1 MSLDLFSNLT
11 HESTY
16 EQECT
21 RVIPSV
27 ATFPCLPSLSLSL
40 PPFFFHSFFF
50 SSSRRRID
58 CLRHPVPFCSSHYGR
73 AAIEFPR
80 VVFSGT
86 IFNPVPWSE
95 AESRVNRYDAA
106 PPVDGPA
113 SISFRE
119 IVGRDKGEHWPMKRR
134 RRVVAGA
141 RSAILT
147 SLRF

>member
-1 MSLDLFSNLT
+1 MNKNVHAWYLRLL
-11 HESTY
+11 H
-16 EQECT
+16 
-21 RVIPSV
+21 
-27 ATFPCLPSLSLSL
+27 FPAFLSSL
-40 PPFFFHSFFF
+40 PLFHPFSSTPFFF

-134 RRVVAGA
+134 RRSSC
-141 RSAILT
+141 RSSIRDPNFSSILMELLFRYT
-147 SLRF
+147 W